1 MDGTILIADD
11 DKTIRTVLTQAFTR
25 AGCKVHATS
34 SLITLMRWVEDGKG
48 DLVISDVVMPDGNG
62 FENLPQITK
71 LRPSLPVIII
81 SAQNTIVTAIRAN
94 ETKAFDYLPKPFD
107 LPELMRRSADALN
120 KKQLSSVSFKPS
132 MELDLTI
139 PLIGQSGAMQEVY
152 RLIARAMVSTAPILI
167 YGEPGS
173 GKSIVAKSLHDLSNR
188 SAAPYV
194 VVDPT
199 KAENQEQLDRAI
211 DLAKDGTLV
220 IDGAGDLS
228 ARAQLKLLNALGEPE
243 SLSMRLICVAN
254 QAIWADCDNGKFR
267 QDLFFRISSLQ
278 LKVPALRDRV
288 EDIPLLAAN
297 FISKMGHSVPY
308 EFNQDCLNAL
318 RAFEWPGNVRQLKNV
333 VQQVIFV
340 ATGSVLTIGALD
352 STLNKSVTSL
362 NIDIGLRE
370 KTLGDAV
377 QFHLQRYFDFYG
389 AELPPSGVYHRI
401 LKEIEIPLLEI
412 ALNSTFGNQAK
423 CADMLGL
430 NRNTLRKK
438 INELGIAIKRRRR
451 LM

>member
-34 SLITLMRWVEDGKG
+34 SLITLMRWVENGTG
-48 DLVISDVVMPDGNG
+48 DLVISDVIMPDGNG
-62 FENLPQITK
+62 LENLPRIKK
-71 LRPSLPVIII
+71 LRPNLPVIII

-94 ETKAFDYLPKPFD
+94 EAKAFDYLPKPFD
-107 LPELMRRSADALN
+107 LPELMRRSANALKR
-120 KKQLSSVSFKPS
+120 KKLSLVSFIPS
-132 MELDLTI
+132 MDLDLTV
-139 PLIGQSGAMQEVY
+139 PLIGHSSAMQELY
-152 RLIARAMVSTAPILI
+152 RLIARALVSSAPILI

-173 GKSIVAKSLHDLSNR
+173 GKSTVAKVLHNLSSR
-188 SAAPYV
+188 SAEPYI

-199 KAENQEQLDRAI
+199 IAEDKVGLVKSI
-211 DLAKDGTLV
+211 DLAKEGTLV
-220 IDGAGDLS
+220 VDCVDDLS
-228 ARAQLKLLNALGEPE
+228 TSAQLKLLNILGEPE
-243 SLSMRLICVAN
+243 SFSARLICVAN
-254 QAIWADCDNGKFR
+254 QKICADCDDGKFR

-278 LKVPALRDRV
+278 LEVPALRDRV
-288 EDIPLLAAN
+288 EDIPVLASH
-297 FISKMGHSVPY
+297 FIAEMENSEPY
-308 EFNQDCLNAL
+308 ELNQDCLNAL

-333 VQQVIFV
+333 LRQVIFEAAGSILTIAAV
-340 ATGSVLTIGALD
+340 ESVL
-352 STLNKSVTSL
+352 NKGVTSL
-362 NIDIGLRE
+362 NTGMDSPG

-377 QFHLQRYFDFYG
+377 QFHVQRYFDFHG

-412 ALNSTFGNQAK
+412 ALYSSSGNQAK

-438 INELGIAIKRRRR
+438 INEFDIAVKRRRK

>member
-34 SLITLMRWVEDGKG
+34 SLITLMRWVGNGKG
-48 DLVISDVVMPDGNG
+48 DLVISDVMMPDGNG
-62 FENLPQITK
+62 LENLPHIKK

-94 ETKAFDYLPKPFD
+94 EAKAFDYLPKPFD
-107 LPELMRRSADALN
+107 LPELMRRSAIALKR
-120 KKQLSSVSFKPS
+120 KKLSSVSLMPS
-132 MELDLTI
+132 MDLDLTI
-139 PLIGQSGAMQEVY
+139 PLIGQSSAMQELY
-152 RLIARAMVSTAPILI
+152 RLIARAMVSSAPILI

-173 GKSIVAKSLHDLSNR
+173 GKSTVAKGLHNLSSR
-188 SAAPYV
+188 SAAPYI

-199 KAENQEQLDRAI
+199 IAEDQDELDRAI
-211 DLAKDGTLV
+211 YLAKDGTLV
-220 IDGAGDLS
+220 VDGVGDLS
-228 ARAQLKLLNALGEPE
+228 TSAQLKLLNTLGEPE
-243 SLSMRLICVAN
+243 SLSTRLICVAN
-254 QAIWADCDNGKFR
+254 QRICADRDDGKFR

-278 LKVPALRDRV
+278 LEVPALRDRV
-288 EDIPLLAAN
+288 EDIPFLAAH
-297 FISKMGHSVPY
+297 FISEIGNSEPY

-318 RAFEWPGNVRQLKNV
+318 RAFDWPGNVRQLKNV
-333 VQQVIFV
+333 VRQVIFE
-340 ATGSVLTIGALD
+340 AAGSVLTIAALE
-352 STLNKSVTSL
+352 SILNKGVTSL
-362 NIDIGLRE
+362 NTCMGSRG

-377 QFHLQRYFDFYG
+377 QFHVQRYFDFHG
-389 AELPPSGVYHRI
+389 AELPPPGVYHRI

-412 ALNSTFGNQAK
+412 ALYSSAGNQAK

-438 INELGIAIKRRRR
+438 INEFDIAVKRRRK

>member
-34 SLITLMRWVEDGKG
+34 SLITLMRWVGNGKG
-48 DLVISDVVMPDGNG
+48 DLVISDVMMPDGNG
-62 FENLPQITK
+62 LESLPHIK
-71 LRPSLPVIII
+71 ELRPSLPVIII

-94 ETKAFDYLPKPFD
+94 EAKAFDYLPKPFD
-107 LPELMRRSADALN
+107 LPELMRRSAIALKR
-120 KKQLSSVSFKPS
+120 KKLSSVSLMPS
-132 MELDLTI
+132 MDLDLTI
-139 PLIGQSGAMQEVY
+139 PLIGQSSAMQELY
-152 RLIARAMVSTAPILI
+152 RLIARAMVSSAPILI

-173 GKSIVAKSLHDLSNR
+173 GKSTVAKGLHNLSSR
-188 SAAPYV
+188 SAAPYI

-199 KAENQEQLDRAI
+199 IAEDQDELDRAI

-220 IDGAGDLS
+220 VDCVGDLS
-228 ARAQLKLLNALGEPE
+228 TSAQLKLLNTLGEPE
-243 SLSMRLICVAN
+243 FLSTRLICVAN
-254 QAIWADCDNGKFR
+254 QRICANRDDGKFR

-278 LKVPALRDRV
+278 LEVPALRDRV
-288 EDIPLLAAN
+288 EDIPFLAAH
-297 FISKMGHSVPY
+297 FISEIGNSEPY

-318 RAFEWPGNVRQLKNV
+318 RAFDWPGNVRQLKNV
-333 VQQVIFV
+333 VRQVIFE
-340 ATGSVLTIGALD
+340 AAGSVLTIAALE
-352 STLNKSVTSL
+352 SILNRGVTSL
-362 NIDIGLRE
+362 DTGMGSRGKI
-370 KTLGDAV
+370 LGDAV
-377 QFHLQRYFDFYG
+377 QFHVQRYFDFHG
-389 AELPPSGVYHRI
+389 AELPPPGVYHRI

-412 ALNSTFGNQAK
+412 ALYSSAGNQAK

-438 INELGIAIKRRRR
+438 INEFDIAVKRRRK

>member
-34 SLITLMRWVEDGKG
+34 SLITLMRWVGNGKG
-48 DLVISDVVMPDGNG
+48 DLVISDVMMPDGNG
-62 FENLPQITK
+62 LENLRHIKK

-94 ETKAFDYLPKPFD
+94 EAKAFDYLPKPFD
-107 LPELMRRSADALN
+107 LPELMRRSAIALKR
-120 KKQLSSVSFKPS
+120 KKLSSVSLMPS
-132 MELDLTI
+132 MDLDLTI
-139 PLIGQSGAMQEVY
+139 PLIGQSSAMQELY
-152 RLIARAMVSTAPILI
+152 RLIARAMVSSAPILI

-173 GKSIVAKSLHDLSNR
+173 GKSTVAKGLHNLSSR
-188 SAAPYV
+188 SAAPYIV
-194 VVDPT
+194 IDPT
-199 KAENQEQLDRAI
+199 IAEDQDELDRAI

-220 IDGAGDLS
+220 VDGVGDLS
-228 ARAQLKLLNALGEPE
+228 TRAQLKLLNTLGEPE
-243 SLSMRLICVAN
+243 FLSTRLICVAN
-254 QAIWADCDNGKFR
+254 QRICANRDDGKFR

-278 LKVPALRDRV
+278 LEVPALRDRV
-288 EDIPLLAAN
+288 EDIPFLAAH
-297 FISKMGHSVPY
+297 FISEIGNSEPY

-318 RAFEWPGNVRQLKNV
+318 RAFDWPGNVRQLKNV
-333 VQQVIFV
+333 VRQVIFE
-340 ATGSVLTIGALD
+340 AAGSVLTIAALE
-352 STLNKSVTSL
+352 SILNRGVTSL
-362 NIDIGLRE
+362 DTGMGSRG
-370 KTLGDAV
+370 KTLGEAV
-377 QFHLQRYFDFYG
+377 QFHVQRYFDFHG
-389 AELPPSGVYHRI
+389 AELPPPGVYHRI

-412 ALNSTFGNQAK
+412 ALYSSAGNQAK

-438 INELGIAIKRRRR
+438 INEFDIAVKRRRK

>member
-34 SLITLMRWVEDGKG
+34 SLITLMRWVGNGKG
-48 DLVISDVVMPDGNG
+48 DLVISDVMMPDGNG
-62 FENLPQITK
+62 LENLRHIKK

-94 ETKAFDYLPKPFD
+94 EAKAFDYLPKPFD
-107 LPELMRRSADALN
+107 LPELMRRSAIALKR
-120 KKQLSSVSFKPS
+120 KKLSSVSLMPS
-132 MELDLTI
+132 MDLDLTM
-139 PLIGQSGAMQEVY
+139 PLIGQSSAMQELY
-152 RLIARAMVSTAPILI
+152 RLIARAMVSSAPILI

-173 GKSIVAKSLHDLSNR
+173 GKSTVAKGLHNLSSR
-188 SAAPYV
+188 SAAPYI

-199 KAENQEQLDRAI
+199 IAEDQDELDRAI

-220 IDGAGDLS
+220 VDGVGDLS
-228 ARAQLKLLNALGEPE
+228 TRAQLKLLNTLGEPE
-243 SLSMRLICVAN
+243 SLSTRLICVAN
-254 QAIWADCDNGKFR
+254 QRICADRDDGKFR

-278 LKVPALRDRV
+278 LEVPALRDRV
-288 EDIPLLAAN
+288 EDIPFLAAH
-297 FISKMGHSVPY
+297 FISEIGNSEPY

-318 RAFEWPGNVRQLKNV
+318 RAFNWPGNVRQLKNV
-333 VQQVIFV
+333 VRQVIFE
-340 ATGSVLTIGALD
+340 AAGSVLTIAALE
-352 STLNKSVTSL
+352 SILNRGVTSL
-362 NIDIGLRE
+362 DTGMGSRG

-377 QFHLQRYFDFYG
+377 QFHVQRYFDFHG
-389 AELPPSGVYHRI
+389 AELPPPGVYHRI

-412 ALNSTFGNQAK
+412 ALYSSAGNQAK

-438 INELGIAIKRRRR
+438 INEFDIAVKRRRK

>member
-34 SLITLMRWVEDGKG
+34 SLITLMRWVGNGKG
-48 DLVISDVVMPDGNG
+48 DLVISDVMMPDGNG
-62 FENLPQITK
+62 LENLRHIKK

-94 ETKAFDYLPKPFD
+94 EAKAFDYLPKPFD
-107 LPELMRRSADALN
+107 LPELMRRSAIALKR
-120 KKQLSSVSFKPS
+120 KKLSSVSLMPS
-132 MELDLTI
+132 MDLDLTI
-139 PLIGQSGAMQEVY
+139 PLIGQSSAMQELY
-152 RLIARAMVSTAPILI
+152 RLIARAMVSSAPILI

-173 GKSIVAKSLHDLSNR
+173 GKSTVAKGLHNLSSR
-188 SAAPYV
+188 SAAPYIV
-194 VVDPT
+194 IDPT
-199 KAENQEQLDRAI
+199 IAEDQDELDRAI

-220 IDGAGDLS
+220 VDGVGDLS
-228 ARAQLKLLNALGEPE
+228 TRAQLKLLNTLGEPE
-243 SLSMRLICVAN
+243 FLSTRLICVAN
-254 QAIWADCDNGKFR
+254 QRICADRDDGKFR

-278 LKVPALRDRV
+278 LEVPALRDRV
-288 EDIPLLAAN
+288 EDIPFLAAH
-297 FISKMGHSVPY
+297 FISEIGNSEPY

-318 RAFEWPGNVRQLKNV
+318 RAFDWPGNVRQLKNV
-333 VQQVIFV
+333 VRQVIFE
-340 ATGSVLTIGALD
+340 AAGSVLTIAALE
-352 STLNKSVTSL
+352 SILNRGVTSL
-362 NIDIGLRE
+362 DTGMGSRG

-377 QFHLQRYFDFYG
+377 QFHVQRYFDFHG
-389 AELPPSGVYHRI
+389 AELPPPGVYHRI

-412 ALNSTFGNQAK
+412 ALYSSAGNQAK

-438 INELGIAIKRRRR
+438 INEFDIAVKRRRK

>member
-34 SLITLMRWVEDGKG
+34 SLITLMRWVGNGKG
-48 DLVISDVVMPDGNG
+48 DLVISDVMMPDGNG
-62 FENLPQITK
+62 LENLPHIKK

-94 ETKAFDYLPKPFD
+94 EAKAFDYLPKPFD
-107 LPELMRRSADALN
+107 LPELMRRSAIALKR
-120 KKQLSSVSFKPS
+120 KKLSSVSLMPS
-132 MELDLTI
+132 MDLDLTI
-139 PLIGQSGAMQEVY
+139 PLIGQSSAMQELY
-152 RLIARAMVSTAPILI
+152 RLIARAMVSSAPILI

-173 GKSIVAKSLHDLSNR
+173 GKSTVAKGLHNLSSR
-188 SAAPYV
+188 SAAPYI

-199 KAENQEQLDRAI
+199 IAEDQDELDRAI

-220 IDGAGDLS
+220 VDGVGDLS
-228 ARAQLKLLNALGEPE
+228 TRAQLKLLNTLGEPE
-243 SLSMRLICVAN
+243 FLSTRLICVAN
-254 QAIWADCDNGKFR
+254 QRICADRDDGKFR

-278 LKVPALRDRV
+278 LEVPALRDRV
-288 EDIPLLAAN
+288 EDIPFLAAH
-297 FISKMGHSVPY
+297 FISEIGNSEPY

-318 RAFEWPGNVRQLKNV
+318 RAFDWPGNVRQLKNV
-333 VQQVIFV
+333 VRQVIFE
-340 ATGSVLTIGALD
+340 AAGSVLTIAALE
-352 STLNKSVTSL
+352 SILNRGVTSL
-362 NIDIGLRE
+362 DTGMGSRG

-377 QFHLQRYFDFYG
+377 QFHVQRYFDFHG
-389 AELPPSGVYHRI
+389 AELPPPGVYHRI

-412 ALNSTFGNQAK
+412 ALYSSAGNQAK

-438 INELGIAIKRRRR
+438 INEFDIAVKRRRK

>member
-34 SLITLMRWVEDGKG
+34 SLITLMRWVGNGKG
-48 DLVISDVVMPDGNG
+48 DLVISDVMMPDGNG
-62 FENLPQITK
+62 IENLPHIKK
-71 LRPSLPVIII
+71 LRPGLPVIII

-94 ETKAFDYLPKPFD
+94 EAKAFDYLPKPFD
-107 LPELMRRSADALN
+107 LPELMRRSANALKR
-120 KKQLSSVSFKPS
+120 KKLSSVSFMPS
-132 MELDLTI
+132 MDLDLAI
-139 PLIGQSGAMQEVY
+139 PLIGQSSAMQELY
-152 RLIARAMVSTAPILI
+152 RLIARAMVSSAPILI

-173 GKSIVAKSLHDLSNR
+173 GKSTVAKGLHNLSSR
-188 SAAPYV
+188 SAAPYI

-199 KAENQEQLDRAI
+199 IAENQDELDRAI
-211 DLAKDGTLV
+211 YLAKDGTLV
-220 IDGAGDLS
+220 VDGVGDLS
-228 ARAQLKLLNALGEPE
+228 TSAQLKLLNTLGEPE
-243 SLSMRLICVAN
+243 SLSTRLICVAN
-254 QAIWADCDNGKFR
+254 QRICADRDDGKFR

-278 LKVPALRDRV
+278 LEVPALRDRV
-288 EDIPLLAAN
+288 EDIPFLAAH
-297 FISKMGHSVPY
+297 FISEIGNSEPY

-318 RAFEWPGNVRQLKNV
+318 RAFDWPGNVRQLKNV
-333 VQQVIFV
+333 VRQVIFE
-340 ATGSVLTIGALD
+340 AAGSVLTIAALE
-352 STLNKSVTSL
+352 SILNRGVTSL
-362 NIDIGLRE
+362 NTGMGSRG

-377 QFHLQRYFDFYG
+377 QFHVQRYFDFHG
-389 AELPPSGVYHRI
+389 AELPPPGVYHRI

-412 ALNSTFGNQAK
+412 ALYSSAGNQAK

-438 INELGIAIKRRRR
+438 INEFDIAVKRRRK

>member
-34 SLITLMRWVEDGKG
+34 SLITLMRWVGNGKG
-48 DLVISDVVMPDGNG
+48 DLVISDVMMPDGNG
-62 FENLPQITK
+62 LENLRHIKK

-94 ETKAFDYLPKPFD
+94 EAKAFDYLPKPFD
-107 LPELMRRSADALN
+107 LPELMRRSAIALKR
-120 KKQLSSVSFKPS
+120 KKLSSVSLMPS
-132 MELDLTI
+132 MDLDLTI
-139 PLIGQSGAMQEVY
+139 PLIGQSSAMQELY
-152 RLIARAMVSTAPILI
+152 RLIARAMVSSAPILI

-173 GKSIVAKSLHDLSNR
+173 GKSTVAKGLHNLSSR
-188 SAAPYV
+188 SAAPYIV
-194 VVDPT
+194 IDPT
-199 KAENQEQLDRAI
+199 IAEDQDELDRAI

-220 IDGAGDLS
+220 VDGVGDLS
-228 ARAQLKLLNALGEPE
+228 TSAQLKLLNTLGEPE
-243 SLSMRLICVAN
+243 SLSTRLICVAN
-254 QAIWADCDNGKFR
+254 QRICADRDDGKFR
-267 QDLFFRISSLQ
+267 QDLFYRISSLQ
-278 LKVPALRDRV
+278 LEVPALRDRV
-288 EDIPLLAAN
+288 EDIPFLAAH
-297 FISKMGHSVPY
+297 FISEIGNSEPY

-318 RAFEWPGNVRQLKNV
+318 RAFDWPGNVRQLKNV
-333 VQQVIFV
+333 VRQVIFE
-340 ATGSVLTIGALD
+340 AAGSVLTIAALE
-352 STLNKSVTSL
+352 SILNRGVTSL
-362 NIDIGLRE
+362 DTGMGSRG

-377 QFHLQRYFDFYG
+377 QFHVQRYFDFHG
-389 AELPPSGVYHRI
+389 AELPPPGVYHRI

-412 ALNSTFGNQAK
+412 ALYSSAGNQAK

-438 INELGIAIKRRRR
+438 INEFDIAVKRRRK

>member
-34 SLITLMRWVEDGKG
+34 SLITLMRWVGNGKG
-48 DLVISDVVMPDGNG
+48 DLVISDVMMPDGNG
-62 FENLPQITK
+62 LENLPHIKK
-71 LRPSLPVIII
+71 LRPNLPVIII

-94 ETKAFDYLPKPFD
+94 EAKAFDYLPKPFD
-107 LPELMRRSADALN
+107 LPELMRRSAIALKR
-120 KKQLSSVSFKPS
+120 KKLSSVSFMPS
-132 MELDLTI
+132 MDLDLTI
-139 PLIGQSGAMQEVY
+139 PLIGQSSAMQELY
-152 RLIARAMVSTAPILI
+152 RLIARAMVSSAPILI

-173 GKSIVAKSLHDLSNR
+173 GKSTVAKGLHNLSSR
-188 SAAPYV
+188 SAAPYI

-199 KAENQEQLDRAI
+199 IAEDQDELDRAI

-220 IDGAGDLS
+220 VDGVGDLS
-228 ARAQLKLLNALGEPE
+228 TSAQLKLLNTLGEPE
-243 SLSMRLICVAN
+243 SLSTRLICVAN
-254 QAIWADCDNGKFR
+254 QRICADRDDGKFR

-278 LKVPALRDRV
+278 LEVPALRDRV
-288 EDIPLLAAN
+288 EDIPFLAAH
-297 FISKMGHSVPY
+297 FISEIGNSEPY

-318 RAFEWPGNVRQLKNV
+318 RAFDWPGNVRQLKNV
-333 VQQVIFV
+333 VRQVIFE
-340 ATGSVLTIGALD
+340 AGGSVLTIAALE
-352 STLNKSVTSL
+352 SILNKGVTSL
-362 NIDIGLRE
+362 DTCMGSRG

-377 QFHLQRYFDFYG
+377 QFHVQRYFDFHG
-389 AELPPSGVYHRI
+389 AELPPPGVYHRI

-412 ALNSTFGNQAK
+412 ALYSSAGNQAK

-438 INELGIAIKRRRR
+438 INEFDIAVKRRRK

>member
-34 SLITLMRWVEDGKG
+34 SLITLMRWVGNGKG
-48 DLVISDVVMPDGNG
+48 DLVISDVMMPDGNG
-62 FENLPQITK
+62 LENLPHIKK

-94 ETKAFDYLPKPFD
+94 EAKAFDYLPKPFD
-107 LPELMRRSADALN
+107 LPELMRRSANALKR
-120 KKQLSSVSFKPS
+120 KKLSSVSFMPS
-132 MELDLTI
+132 MDLDLTI
-139 PLIGQSGAMQEVY
+139 PLIGQSSAMQELY
-152 RLIARAMVSTAPILI
+152 RLIARAIVSSAPILI

-173 GKSIVAKSLHDLSNR
+173 GKSTVAKGLHNLSSR
-188 SAAPYV
+188 SAAPYI

-199 KAENQEQLDRAI
+199 IAEDQDELDRAI

-220 IDGAGDLS
+220 VDGVGDLS
-228 ARAQLKLLNALGEPE
+228 TSAQLKLLNTLGEPE
-243 SLSMRLICVAN
+243 SLSTRLICVAN
-254 QAIWADCDNGKFR
+254 QRICADRDDGKFR

-278 LKVPALRDRV
+278 LEVPALRDRV
-288 EDIPLLAAN
+288 EDIPFLAAH
-297 FISKMGHSVPY
+297 FISEIGNSEPY

-318 RAFEWPGNVRQLKNV
+318 RAFDWPGNVRQLKNV
-333 VQQVIFV
+333 VRQVIFE
-340 ATGSVLTIGALD
+340 AAGSVLTIAALE
-352 STLNKSVTSL
+352 SILNKGVTSL
-362 NIDIGLRE
+362 NTCMGSRG

-377 QFHLQRYFDFYG
+377 QFHVQRYFDFHG
-389 AELPPSGVYHRI
+389 AELPPPGVYHRI

-412 ALNSTFGNQAK
+412 ALYSSAGNQAK

-438 INELGIAIKRRRR
+438 INEFDIAVKRQRK

>member
-34 SLITLMRWVEDGKG
+34 SLITLMRWVGNGKG
-48 DLVISDVVMPDGNG
+48 DLVISDVMMPDGNG
-62 FENLPQITK
+62 LENLRHIKK

-94 ETKAFDYLPKPFD
+94 EAKAFDYLPKPFD
-107 LPELMRRSADALN
+107 LPELMRRSAIALKR
-120 KKQLSSVSFKPS
+120 KKLSSVSLMPS
-132 MELDLTI
+132 MDLDLTI
-139 PLIGQSGAMQEVY
+139 PLIGQSSAMQELY
-152 RLIARAMVSTAPILI
+152 RLIARAMVSSAPILI

-173 GKSIVAKSLHDLSNR
+173 GKSTVAKGLHNLSSR
-188 SAAPYV
+188 SAAPYI

-199 KAENQEQLDRAI
+199 IAEDQDELDRAI

-220 IDGAGDLS
+220 VDGVGDLS
-228 ARAQLKLLNALGEPE
+228 TRAQLKLLNTLGEPE
-243 SLSMRLICVAN
+243 FLSTRLICVAN
-254 QAIWADCDNGKFR
+254 QRICANRDDGKFR

-278 LKVPALRDRV
+278 LEVPALRDRV
-288 EDIPLLAAN
+288 EDIPFLAAH
-297 FISKMGHSVPY
+297 FISEIGNSEPY

-318 RAFEWPGNVRQLKNV
+318 RAFDWPGNVRQLKNV
-333 VQQVIFV
+333 VRQVIFE
-340 ATGSVLTIGALD
+340 AAGSVLTIAALE
-352 STLNKSVTSL
+352 SILNRGVTSL
-362 NIDIGLRE
+362 DTGMGSRG

-377 QFHLQRYFDFYG
+377 QFHVQRYFDFHG
-389 AELPPSGVYHRI
+389 AELPPPGVYHRI

-412 ALNSTFGNQAK
+412 ALYSSAGNQAK

-438 INELGIAIKRRRR
+438 INEFDIAVKRRRK

>member
-34 SLITLMRWVEDGKG
+34 SLITLMRWVGNGKG
-48 DLVISDVVMPDGNG
+48 DLVISDVMMPDGNG
-62 FENLPQITK
+62 LENLPHIKK

-94 ETKAFDYLPKPFD
+94 EAKAFDYLPKPFD
-107 LPELMRRSADALN
+107 LPELMRRSAIALKR
-120 KKQLSSVSFKPS
+120 KKLSSVSLMPS
-132 MELDLTI
+132 MDLDLTI
-139 PLIGQSGAMQEVY
+139 PLIGQSSAMQELY
-152 RLIARAMVSTAPILI
+152 RLIARAMVSSAPILI

-173 GKSIVAKSLHDLSNR
+173 GKSTVAKGLHNLSSR
-188 SAAPYV
+188 SAAPYI

-199 KAENQEQLDRAI
+199 IAEDQDELDRAI

-220 IDGAGDLS
+220 VDGVGDLS
-228 ARAQLKLLNALGEPE
+228 TSAQLKLLNTLGEPE
-243 SLSMRLICVAN
+243 SLSTRLICVAN
-254 QAIWADCDNGKFR
+254 QRICADRDDGKFR

-278 LKVPALRDRV
+278 LEVPALRDRV
-288 EDIPLLAAN
+288 EDIPFLAAH
-297 FISKMGHSVPY
+297 FISEIGNSEPY
-308 EFNQDCLNAL
+308 ELNQDCLNAL
-318 RAFEWPGNVRQLKNV
+318 RAFDWPGNVRQLKNV
-333 VQQVIFV
+333 VRQVIFE
-340 ATGSVLTIGALD
+340 AAGSVLTIAALE
-352 STLNKSVTSL
+352 SILNKGVTSL
-362 NIDIGLRE
+362 DTCMGSRG

-377 QFHLQRYFDFYG
+377 QFHVQRYFDFHG
-389 AELPPSGVYHRI
+389 AELPPPGVYHRI

-412 ALNSTFGNQAK
+412 ALYSSAGNQAK

-438 INELGIAIKRRRR
+438 INEFDIAVKRRRK

>member
-34 SLITLMRWVEDGKG
+34 SLITLMRWVGNGKG
-48 DLVISDVVMPDGNG
+48 DLVISDVMMPDGNG
-62 FENLPQITK
+62 LENLPHIKK

-94 ETKAFDYLPKPFD
+94 EAKAFDYLPKPFD
-107 LPELMRRSADALN
+107 LPELMRRSANALKR
-120 KKQLSSVSFKPS
+120 KKLSSVSFMPS
-132 MELDLTI
+132 MDLDLTI
-139 PLIGQSGAMQEVY
+139 PLIGQSSAMQELY
-152 RLIARAMVSTAPILI
+152 RLIARAMVSSAPILI

-173 GKSIVAKSLHDLSNR
+173 GKSTVAKGLHNLSSR
-188 SAAPYV
+188 SAAPYI

-199 KAENQEQLDRAI
+199 IAEDQDELDRAI

-220 IDGAGDLS
+220 VDGVGDLS
-228 ARAQLKLLNALGEPE
+228 TSAQLKLLNTLGEPE
-243 SLSMRLICVAN
+243 SLSTRLICVAN
-254 QAIWADCDNGKFR
+254 QRICADRDDGKFR

-278 LKVPALRDRV
+278 LEVPALRDRV
-288 EDIPLLAAN
+288 EDIPFLAAH
-297 FISKMGHSVPY
+297 FISEIGNSEPY

-318 RAFEWPGNVRQLKNV
+318 RAFDWPGNVRQLKNV
-333 VQQVIFV
+333 VRQVIFE
-340 ATGSVLTIGALD
+340 AAGSVLTIAALE
-352 STLNKSVTSL
+352 SILNRGVTSL
-362 NIDIGLRE
+362 DTGMGSRG

-377 QFHLQRYFDFYG
+377 QFHVQRYFDFHG
-389 AELPPSGVYHRI
+389 AELPPPGVYHRI

-412 ALNSTFGNQAK
+412 ALCSSSGNQAK

-438 INELGIAIKRRRR
+438 INEFDIAVKRRRK

>member
-34 SLITLMRWVEDGKG
+34 SLITLMRWVGNGKG
-48 DLVISDVVMPDGNG
+48 DLVISDVMMPDGNG
-62 FENLPQITK
+62 LENLPHIKK

-94 ETKAFDYLPKPFD
+94 EAKAFDYLPKPFD
-107 LPELMRRSADALN
+107 LPELMRRSAIALKR
-120 KKQLSSVSFKPS
+120 KKLSSVSLMPS
-132 MELDLTI
+132 MDLDLTI
-139 PLIGQSGAMQEVY
+139 PLIGQSSAMQELY
-152 RLIARAMVSTAPILI
+152 RLIARAIVSSAPILI

-173 GKSIVAKSLHDLSNR
+173 GKSTVAKGLHNLSSR
-188 SAAPYV
+188 SAAPYI

-199 KAENQEQLDRAI
+199 IAEDQDELDRAI
-211 DLAKDGTLV
+211 YLAKDGTLV
-220 IDGAGDLS
+220 VDGVGDLS
-228 ARAQLKLLNALGEPE
+228 TSAQLKLLNTLGEPE
-243 SLSMRLICVAN
+243 SLSTRLICVAN
-254 QAIWADCDNGKFR
+254 QRICADRDDGKFR

-278 LKVPALRDRV
+278 LEVPALRDRV
-288 EDIPLLAAN
+288 EDIPFLAAH
-297 FISKMGHSVPY
+297 FISEIGNSEPY

-318 RAFEWPGNVRQLKNV
+318 RAFDWPGNVRQLKNV
-333 VQQVIFV
+333 VRQVIFE
-340 ATGSVLTIGALD
+340 AAGSVLTIAALE
-352 STLNKSVTSL
+352 SVLNRGVTSL
-362 NIDIGLRE
+362 DTGMGSRG

-377 QFHLQRYFDFYG
+377 QFHVQRYFDFHG
-389 AELPPSGVYHRI
+389 AELPPPGVYHRI

-412 ALNSTFGNQAK
+412 ALYSSAGNQAK

-438 INELGIAIKRRRR
+438 INEFDIAVKRRRK

>member
-34 SLITLMRWVEDGKG
+34 SLITLMRWVGNGKG
-48 DLVISDVVMPDGNG
+48 DLVISDVMMPDGNG
-62 FENLPQITK
+62 LENLPHIKK

-94 ETKAFDYLPKPFD
+94 EAKAFDYLPKPFD
-107 LPELMRRSADALN
+107 LPELMRRSAIALKR
-120 KKQLSSVSFKPS
+120 KKLSSVSLMPS
-132 MELDLTI
+132 MDLDLTI
-139 PLIGQSGAMQEVY
+139 PLIGQSSAMQELY
-152 RLIARAMVSTAPILI
+152 RLIARAMVSSAPILI

-173 GKSIVAKSLHDLSNR
+173 GKSTVAKGLHNLSSR
-188 SAAPYV
+188 SAAPYI

-199 KAENQEQLDRAI
+199 IAEDQDELERAI

-220 IDGAGDLS
+220 VDGVGDLS
-228 ARAQLKLLNALGEPE
+228 TSAQLKLLNTLGEPE
-243 SLSMRLICVAN
+243 SLSTRLICVAN
-254 QAIWADCDNGKFR
+254 QRICADRDDGKFR

-278 LKVPALRDRV
+278 LEVPALRDRV
-288 EDIPLLAAN
+288 EDIPFLAAH
-297 FISKMGHSVPY
+297 FISEIGNSEPY

-318 RAFEWPGNVRQLKNV
+318 RAFDWPGNVRQLKNV
-333 VQQVIFV
+333 VRQVIFE
-340 ATGSVLTIGALD
+340 AAGSVLTIAALE
-352 STLNKSVTSL
+352 SILNRGVTSL
-362 NIDIGLRE
+362 DTGMGSRG

-377 QFHLQRYFDFYG
+377 QFHVQRYFDFHG
-389 AELPPSGVYHRI
+389 AELPPPGVYHRI

-412 ALNSTFGNQAK
+412 ALYSSSGNQAK

-438 INELGIAIKRRRR
+438 INEFDIAVKRRRK

>member
-34 SLITLMRWVEDGKG
+34 SLITLMRWVENGKG
-48 DLVISDVVMPDGNG
+48 DLVITDVMMPDGNG
-62 FENLPQITK
+62 LENLPHIKK

-94 ETKAFDYLPKPFD
+94 EAKAFDYLPKPFD
-107 LPELMRRSADALN
+107 LPELMRRSANALKR
-120 KKQLSSVSFKPS
+120 KKLSSVSFMSS
-132 MELDLTI
+132 MDLDPTI
-139 PLIGQSGAMQEVY
+139 PLIGQSSAMQELY
-152 RLIARAMVSTAPILI
+152 RLIARALGSSAPILI

-173 GKSIVAKSLHDLSNR
+173 GKSTVAKGLHNLSSR
-188 SAAPYV
+188 SAAPYI

-199 KAENQEQLDRAI
+199 IAEDQDQLDRAI

-220 IDGAGDLS
+220 VDGVSDLS
-228 ARAQLKLLNALGEPE
+228 ASAQLKLLNILGEPE
-243 SLSMRLICVAN
+243 SLSTRLICVAN
-254 QAIWADCDNGKFR
+254 QKICADCDDGKFR

-278 LKVPALRDRV
+278 LEVPALRDRV
-288 EDIPLLAAN
+288 EDIPVLAAH
-297 FISKMGHSVPY
+297 FISEMGNSEPY
-308 EFNQDCLNAL
+308 EFNHDCLNAL

-333 VQQVIFV
+333 VRQVIFE
-340 ATGSVLTIGALD
+340 AAGSVLTIVALE
-352 STLNKSVTSL
+352 SIINRGVTNLNTG
-362 NIDIGLRE
+362 IGSRE
-370 KTLGDAV
+370 KTLSDAV
-377 QFHLQRYFDFYG
+377 QFHVQRYFDFHG
-389 AELPPSGVYHRI
+389 AELPPPGVYHRI

-412 ALNSTFGNQAK
+412 ALYSSAGNQAK

-438 INELGIAIKRRRR
+438 INEFDIAVKRRRK

>member
-34 SLITLMRWVEDGKG
+34 SLITLMRWVGNGKG
-48 DLVISDVVMPDGNG
+48 DLVISDVMMPDGNG
-62 FENLPQITK
+62 LENLPHIKK

-94 ETKAFDYLPKPFD
+94 EAKAFDYLPKPFD
-107 LPELMRRSADALN
+107 LPELMRRSAIALKR
-120 KKQLSSVSFKPS
+120 KKLSSVSLMPS
-132 MELDLTI
+132 MDLDLTI
-139 PLIGQSGAMQEVY
+139 PLIGQSSAMQELY
-152 RLIARAMVSTAPILI
+152 RLIARAMVSSAPILI

-173 GKSIVAKSLHDLSNR
+173 GKSTVAKGLHNLSSR
-188 SAAPYV
+188 SAAPYI

-199 KAENQEQLDRAI
+199 IAEDQDELDRAI

-220 IDGAGDLS
+220 VDGVGDLS
-228 ARAQLKLLNALGEPE
+228 TSAQLKLLNTLGEPE
-243 SLSMRLICVAN
+243 SLSTRLICVAN
-254 QAIWADCDNGKFR
+254 QRICADRDDGKFR

-278 LKVPALRDRV
+278 LEVPALRDRV
-288 EDIPLLAAN
+288 EDIPFLAAH
-297 FISKMGHSVPY
+297 FISEIGNSEPY

-318 RAFEWPGNVRQLKNV
+318 RAFDWPGNVRQLKNV
-333 VQQVIFV
+333 VRQVIFE
-340 ATGSVLTIGALD
+340 AAGSVLTIAALE
-352 STLNKSVTSL
+352 SILNRGVTSL
-362 NIDIGLRE
+362 DTGMDSRS

-377 QFHLQRYFDFYG
+377 QFHVQRYFDFHG
-389 AELPPSGVYHRI
+389 AELPPPGVYHRI

-412 ALNSTFGNQAK
+412 ALYSSAGNQAK

-438 INELGIAIKRRRR
+438 INEFDIAVKRRRK

>member
-34 SLITLMRWVEDGKG
+34 SLVTLMRWVEDGKG
-48 DLVISDVVMPDGNG
+48 DLIISDVVMPDGNG
-62 FENLPQITK
+62 LETLPRIIN

-94 ETKAFDYLPKPFD
+94 EAKAFDYLPKPFD
-107 LPELMRRSADALN
+107 LPELMRRSAHAL
-120 KKQLSSVSFKPS
+120 KRKQLRSVSFKPS
-132 MELDLTI
+132 MDLDPTI
-139 PLIGQSGAMQEVY
+139 PLIGQSSAMQELY
-152 RLIARAMVSTAPILI
+152 RLIARAMVSAAPILI

-173 GKSIVAKSLHDLSNR
+173 GKSTVAKILHDLSSR
-188 SAAPYV
+188 SAAPYII
-194 VVDPT
+194 VDPT
-199 KAENQEQLDRAI
+199 IAEDQNALDRAI
-211 DLAKDGTLV
+211 DLARDGTLV
-220 IDGAGDLS
+220 VDGVGDLS
-228 ARAQLKLLNALGEPE
+228 ARAQLKLLNTLGEPE

-254 QAIWADCDNGKFR
+254 QVISDDCDDGKFR

-278 LKVPALRDRV
+278 LEVPALRHRV
-288 EDIPLLAAN
+288 EDIPVLAAH
-297 FISKMGHSVPY
+297 FISKMGYSEPY
-308 EFNQDCLNAL
+308 EFNQDCLTAL

-333 VQQVIFV
+333 MRQMIFE
-340 ATGSVLTIGALD
+340 ATGSILTVGALD
-352 STLNKSVTSL
+352 STLNKGVTSL
-362 NIDIGLRE
+362 NTDMGPRE

-377 QFHLQRYFDFYG
+377 QFHVQRYFDFYG
-389 AELPPSGVYHRI
+389 TALPPSGVYHRI

-412 ALNSTFGNQAK
+412 ALYSSAGNQAK

-438 INELGIAIKRRRR
+438 INELDIVVKRRRK

>member
-34 SLITLMRWVEDGKG
+34 SLITLMRWVGNGKG
-48 DLVISDVVMPDGNG
+48 DLVISDVMMPDGNG
-62 FENLPQITK
+62 LENLPHIKK

-94 ETKAFDYLPKPFD
+94 EAKAFDYLPKPFD
-107 LPELMRRSADALN
+107 LPELMRRSANALKR
-120 KKQLSSVSFKPS
+120 KKLSSVSFMPS
-132 MELDLTI
+132 MDLDLAI
-139 PLIGQSGAMQEVY
+139 PLIGQSSAMQELY
-152 RLIARAMVSTAPILI
+152 RLIARAMVSSAPILI

-173 GKSIVAKSLHDLSNR
+173 GKSTVAKGLHNLSSR
-188 SAAPYV
+188 SAAPYIV
-194 VVDPT
+194 IDPT
-199 KAENQEQLDRAI
+199 IAEDQDELDRAI

-220 IDGAGDLS
+220 VDGVGDLS
-228 ARAQLKLLNALGEPE
+228 TRAQLKLLNTLGEPE
-243 SLSMRLICVAN
+243 SLSTRLICLAN
-254 QAIWADCDNGKFR
+254 QRICADRDDGKFR

-278 LKVPALRDRV
+278 LEVPALRDRV
-288 EDIPLLAAN
+288 EDIPFLAAH
-297 FISKMGHSVPY
+297 FISEIGNSEPY

-318 RAFEWPGNVRQLKNV
+318 RAFDWPGNVRQLKNV
-333 VQQVIFV
+333 VRQVIFE
-340 ATGSVLTIGALD
+340 AAGSVLTIAALE
-352 STLNKSVTSL
+352 SILNRGVTGL
-362 NIDIGLRE
+362 NTGMGSRG

-377 QFHLQRYFDFYG
+377 QFHVQRYFDFHG
-389 AELPPSGVYHRI
+389 AELPPPGVYHRI

-412 ALNSTFGNQAK
+412 ALCSSSGNQAK

-438 INELGIAIKRRRR
+438 INEFDIAVKRRRK

>member
-34 SLITLMRWVEDGKG
+34 SLITLMRWVGNGKG
-48 DLVISDVVMPDGNG
+48 DLVISDVMMPDGNG
-62 FENLPQITK
+62 LENLRHIKK

-94 ETKAFDYLPKPFD
+94 EAKAFDYLPKPFD
-107 LPELMRRSADALN
+107 LPELMRRSAIALKR
-120 KKQLSSVSFKPS
+120 KKLSSVSLMPS
-132 MELDLTI
+132 MDLDLTI
-139 PLIGQSGAMQEVY
+139 PLIGQSSAMQELY
-152 RLIARAMVSTAPILI
+152 RLIARAMVSSAPILI

-173 GKSIVAKSLHDLSNR
+173 GKSTVAKGLHNLSSR
-188 SAAPYV
+188 SAAPYI

-199 KAENQEQLDRAI
+199 IAEDQDELDRAI

-220 IDGAGDLS
+220 VDGVGDLS
-228 ARAQLKLLNALGEPE
+228 TSAQLKLLNTLGEPE
-243 SLSMRLICVAN
+243 SLSTRLICVAN
-254 QAIWADCDNGKFR
+254 QRICADRDDGKFR

-278 LKVPALRDRV
+278 LEVPALRDRV
-288 EDIPLLAAN
+288 EDIPFLAAH
-297 FISKMGHSVPY
+297 FISEIGNSEPY

-318 RAFEWPGNVRQLKNV
+318 RAFDWPGNVRQLKNV
-333 VQQVIFV
+333 VRQVIFE
-340 ATGSVLTIGALD
+340 AAGSVLTIAALE
-352 STLNKSVTSL
+352 SILNRGVTSL
-362 NIDIGLRE
+362 DTGMGSRG

-377 QFHLQRYFDFYG
+377 QFHVQRYFDFHG
-389 AELPPSGVYHRI
+389 AELPPPGVYHRI

-412 ALNSTFGNQAK
+412 ALYSSAGNQAK

-438 INELGIAIKRRRR
+438 INEFDIAVKRRRK

>member
-34 SLITLMRWVEDGKG
+34 SLITLMRWVGNGKG
-48 DLVISDVVMPDGNG
+48 DLVISDVMMPDGNG
-62 FENLPQITK
+62 LENLPHIKK

-94 ETKAFDYLPKPFD
+94 EAKAFDYLPKPFD
-107 LPELMRRSADALN
+107 LPELMRRSAIALKR
-120 KKQLSSVSFKPS
+120 KKLSSVSLMPS
-132 MELDLTI
+132 MDLDLTI
-139 PLIGQSGAMQEVY
+139 PLIGQSSAMQELY
-152 RLIARAMVSTAPILI
+152 RLIARAMVSSAPILI

-173 GKSIVAKSLHDLSNR
+173 GKSTVAKGLHNLSSR
-188 SAAPYV
+188 SAAPYI

-199 KAENQEQLDRAI
+199 IAEDQDELDRAI

-220 IDGAGDLS
+220 VDGVGDLS
-228 ARAQLKLLNALGEPE
+228 TSAQLKLLNTLGEPE
-243 SLSMRLICVAN
+243 FLSTRLICVAN
-254 QAIWADCDNGKFR
+254 QRICADRDDGKFR

-278 LKVPALRDRV
+278 LEVPALRDRV
-288 EDIPLLAAN
+288 KDIPFLAAH
-297 FISKMGHSVPY
+297 FISEIGNSEPY

-318 RAFEWPGNVRQLKNV
+318 RAFDWPGNVRQLKNV
-333 VQQVIFV
+333 VRQIIFE
-340 ATGSVLTIGALD
+340 AAGSVLTIAAVE
-352 STLNKSVTSL
+352 SILNRGVTSL
-362 NIDIGLRE
+362 NTGMGSRG

-377 QFHLQRYFDFYG
+377 QFHVQRYFDFHG
-389 AELPPSGVYHRI
+389 AELPPPGVYHRI

-412 ALNSTFGNQAK
+412 ALCSSSGNQAK

-438 INELGIAIKRRRR
+438 INEFDIAVKRRRK

>member
-34 SLITLMRWVEDGKG
+34 SLITLMRWVGNGKG
-48 DLVISDVVMPDGNG
+48 DLVISDVMMPDGNG
-62 FENLPQITK
+62 LENLPHIKK

-94 ETKAFDYLPKPFD
+94 EAKAFDYLPKPFD
-107 LPELMRRSADALN
+107 LPELMRRSAIALKR
-120 KKQLSSVSFKPS
+120 KKLSSVSLMPS
-132 MELDLTI
+132 MDLDLTI
-139 PLIGQSGAMQEVY
+139 PLIGQSSAMQELY
-152 RLIARAMVSTAPILI
+152 RLIARAMVSSAPILI

-173 GKSIVAKSLHDLSNR
+173 GKSTVAKGLHNLSSR
-188 SAAPYV
+188 SAAPYI

-199 KAENQEQLDRAI
+199 IAEDQDELDRAI

-220 IDGAGDLS
+220 VDGVGDLS
-228 ARAQLKLLNALGEPE
+228 TSAQLKLLNTLGEPE
-243 SLSMRLICVAN
+243 SLSTRLICVAN
-254 QAIWADCDNGKFR
+254 QRICADRDDGKFR

-278 LKVPALRDRV
+278 LEVPALRDRV
-288 EDIPLLAAN
+288 EDIPFLAAH
-297 FISKMGHSVPY
+297 FISEIGNSEPY

-318 RAFEWPGNVRQLKNV
+318 RAFDWPGNVRQLKNV
-333 VQQVIFV
+333 VRQVIFE
-340 ATGSVLTIGALD
+340 AGGSVLTIAALE
-352 STLNKSVTSL
+352 SILNKGVTSL
-362 NIDIGLRE
+362 DTCMGSRG

-377 QFHLQRYFDFYG
+377 QFHVQRYFDFHG
-389 AELPPSGVYHRI
+389 AELPPPGVYHRI

-412 ALNSTFGNQAK
+412 ALYSSAGNQAK

-438 INELGIAIKRRRR
+438 INEFDIAVKRRRK

>member
-34 SLITLMRWVEDGKG
+34 SLITLMRWVENGTG
-48 DLVISDVVMPDGNG
+48 DLVISDVIMPDGDG
-62 FENLPQITK
+62 LENLPRIKK
-71 LRPSLPVIII
+71 LRPDLPVIII

-94 ETKAFDYLPKPFD
+94 EAKAFDYLPKPFD
-107 LPELMRRSADALN
+107 LPELMRRSANALKR
-120 KKQLSSVSFKPS
+120 KKLSLVSFTPS
-132 MELDLTI
+132 MDLDLTI
-139 PLIGQSGAMQEVY
+139 PLIGHSSAMQELY
-152 RLIARAMVSTAPILI
+152 RLIARALVSSAPILI

-173 GKSIVAKSLHDLSNR
+173 GKSTVAKGLHNLSSR
-188 SAAPYV
+188 SAEPYI

-199 KAENQEQLDRAI
+199 IAEDTVGLVKSI
-211 DLAKDGTLV
+211 DLAKEGTLV
-220 IDGAGDLS
+220 VDCVDDLS
-228 ARAQLKLLNALGEPE
+228 TSAQLKLLNILGEPE
-243 SLSMRLICVAN
+243 SFSARLICVAN
-254 QAIWADCDNGKFR
+254 QKICADCDDGKFR

-278 LKVPALRDRV
+278 LEVPALRDRV
-288 EDIPLLAAN
+288 EDIPVLASH
-297 FISKMGHSVPY
+297 FIAEMENSEPY
-308 EFNQDCLNAL
+308 ELNQDCLNAL

-333 VQQVIFV
+333 LQQVIFEGAGSILTIAAV
-340 ATGSVLTIGALD
+340 ESVL
-352 STLNKSVTSL
+352 NKGVTSL
-362 NIDIGLRE
+362 NTGMGSPG

-377 QFHLQRYFDFYG
+377 QFHVQRYFDFHG

-412 ALNSTFGNQAK
+412 ALYSSAGNQAK

-438 INELGIAIKRRRR
+438 INEFDIAVKRRRK